1 MDSYGIITIVIIGAI
16 AGWLAGLIL
25 KGKGMGFLLN
35 AVVAILGASVG
46 NYLFGLI
53 GFSVGNGIISAIITA
68 TTGAVVLLFI
78 VYCLLFI
85 VYCLLFIVYCL
96 L

>member
-1 MDSYGIITIVIIGAI
+1 MGSYGIFTIIIIGAI

-35 AVVAILGASVG
+35 MVVGILGASVG

-53 GFSVGNGIISAIITA
+53 GFTTGSGIISAIITSTA
-68 TTGAVVLLFI
+68 GAVVLLFI
-78 VYCLLFI
+78 VGLLRKSQ
-85 VYCLLFIVYCL
+85 
-96 L
+96 